1 MITLSKDRYEPL
13 GHLGS
18 GATSRVE
25 KARDTVI
32 GRTVALKTFLNS
44 FGKGIEE
51 QFLREA
57 QIIGQLSDPC
67 IVQLYDVGI
76 DEQGTPFLVMEYVAG
91 KTLEDKLDPSVLTI
105 QRACAWAADLA
116 GALALAHRA
125 GIIHGDVKPGNILV
139 TAEKKVKLGDFGIA
153 RFASQISGSGN
164 LMGTPAYLAP
174 EQIQGEPQDPR
185 SDQFALGVVLYQLL
199 TGLRPFDGSSVG
211 AVCAQILNAEPV
223 PPSQHNPTVPAALDR
238 IVARCLAK
246 NPKDRFTDCDGL
258 ASALYPLARSSSS
271 STAQKTRNRF
281 SGSKSG
287 GLRDV
292 WITATACLLL
302 AASIPASRFFR
313 ARLLVPSVPSIR
325 ISPPE
330 VPVEAFNHSATPAA
344 EAAHPVAAGESV
356 TQLADR
362 RVIRPA
368 KLLAAPTKGTGDSQG
383 FQRDASAPPASSV
396 ALVSESAAQAV
407 PASSLHIEITSTV
420 TEGTLAIFADRE
432 LIFTTNFET
441 ATPGGPIRVQHAL
454 STGPHQFR
462 VALYKPDKSLRLE
475 KEGLAEIRSDGSNI
489 LAVHVNHHAKL
500 LIRHEVA
507 MEVAWPSGSAT
518 GSERADA
525 AVKSSALMK

>member
-57 QIIGQLSDPC
+57 QMIGQLSDPC

-139 TAEKKVKLGDFGIA
+139 TAENKVKLGDFGIA

-174 EQIQGEPQDPR
+174 EQIQGEPQNPL

-199 TGLRPFDGSSVG
+199 TGQRPFDGGSVG
-211 AVCAQILNAEPV
+211 AVCAQILNAEPG
-223 PPSQHNPTVPAALDR
+223 PPSQLNPVVPAALDR

-246 NPKDRFTDCDGL
+246 NPKDRFTGCDKL
-258 ASALYPLARSSSS
+258 ASALYPLARSSPY
-271 STAQKTRNRF
+271 TAAPKIRNRF
-281 SGSKSG
+281 SWSKSG

-292 WITATACLLL
+292 WITATVCLLL
-302 AASIPASRFFR
+302 AASIPASRFFP
-313 ARLLVPSVPSIR
+313 ARFAARSVASIHF
-325 ISPPE
+325 SPPE
-330 VPVEAFNHSATPAA
+330 VPVEAFNHSASPAG
-344 EAAHPVAAGESV
+344 EAAHPVALSESV
-356 TQLADR
+356 RQLADR

-368 KLLAAPTKGTGDSQG
+368 KLVAAPTKEPGYSQG
-383 FQRDASAPPASSV
+383 TVRNVSPRPGSSL
-396 ALVSESAAQAV
+396 ALASESAAQPA
-407 PASSLHIEITSTV
+407 PASTLRIEITSTV
-420 TEGTLAIFADRE
+420 PEGTLAIFADRE
-432 LIFTTNFET
+432 LLFTTNFVT
-441 ATPGGPIRVQHAL
+441 LTPGEPIRFEHAL
-454 STGPHQFR
+454 PAGPHQFR

-475 KEGLAEIRSDGSNI
+475 KEGLAELRPDGANT
-489 LAVHVNHHAKL
+489 LGVHVNHRSKL
-500 LIRHEVA
+500 LVRHEFA
-507 MEVAWPSGSAT
+507 MEVTWPAGSAAV
-518 GSERADA
+518 SERADA
-525 AVKSSALMK
+525 AVKSSVLMK

>member
-139 TAEKKVKLGDFGIA
+139 TAENKVKLGDFGIA

-174 EQIQGEPQDPR
+174 EQIQGEPQDP
-185 SDQFALGVVLYQLL
+185 
-199 TGLRPFDGSSVG
+199 T
-211 AVCAQILNAEPV
+211 
-223 PPSQHNPTVPAALDR
+223 
-238 IVARCLAK
+238 
-246 NPKDRFTDCDGL
+246 
-258 ASALYPLARSSSS
+258 
-271 STAQKTRNRF
+271 
-281 SGSKSG
+281 
-287 GLRDV
+287 
-292 WITATACLLL
+292 
-302 AASIPASRFFR
+302 
-313 ARLLVPSVPSIR
+313 
-325 ISPPE
+325 
-330 VPVEAFNHSATPAA
+330 
-344 EAAHPVAAGESV
+344 
-356 TQLADR
+356 
-362 RVIRPA
+362 
-368 KLLAAPTKGTGDSQG
+368 
-383 FQRDASAPPASSV
+383 
-396 ALVSESAAQAV
+396 
-407 PASSLHIEITSTV
+407 SLHWGWFSISC
-420 TEGTLAIFADRE
+420 
-432 LIFTTNFET
+432 
-441 ATPGGPIRVQHAL
+441 
-454 STGPHQFR
+454 
-462 VALYKPDKSLRLE
+462 
-475 KEGLAEIRSDGSNI
+475 
-489 LAVHVNHHAKL
+489 
-500 LIRHEVA
+500 
-507 MEVAWPSGSAT
+507 
-518 GSERADA
+518 
-525 AVKSSALMK
+525 

>member
-91 KTLEDKLDPSVLTI
+91 KTLEEKLDPSVLTT
-105 QRACAWAADLA
+105 QRTCAWAADLA

-139 TAEKKVKLGDFGIA
+139 TAENKVKLGDFGIA

-174 EQIQGEPQDPR
+174 EQIQGEPQNPL

-199 TGLRPFDGSSVG
+199 TGQRPFDGSSVG

-223 PPSQHNPTVPAALDR
+223 PPSQHNPAVPAALDR

-246 NPKDRFTDCDGL
+246 NPKDRFTDCHKL
-258 ASALYPLARSSSS
+258 ASALYPLARSGASSV
-271 STAQKTRNRF
+271 APKTRNSF
-281 SGSKSG
+281 WWSKPG
-287 GLRDV
+287 GQRDV
-292 WITATACLLL
+292 WITAAVCLLL

-313 ARLLVPSVPSIR
+313 AKFEAHPVPPIHF
-325 ISPPE
+325 SPPE
-330 VPVEAFNHSATPAA
+330 VPVEAFNHSVTPAA
-344 EAAHPVAAGESV
+344 EAAHPVAADETV

-362 RVIRPA
+362 HVVHRA
-368 KLLAAPTKGTGDSQG
+368 KLLAVPTKQTGDSQG
-383 FQRDASAPPASSV
+383 FQRNASPPPASSV
-396 ALVSESAAQAV
+396 ALSSESAAQPA

-420 TEGTLAIFADRE
+420 AEGTLAVFADRE
-432 LIFTTNFET
+432 LLFTTNFVT
-441 ATPGGPIRVQHAL
+441 LTPGEPIRFEHTL
-454 STGPHQFR
+454 PTGPHQFR
-462 VALYKPDKSLRLE
+462 VALYKPDKTLRLE
-475 KEGLAEIRSDGSNI
+475 KEGLAEIRPDGANT
-489 LAVHVNHHAKL
+489 LAVHVNHRSKL
-500 LIRHEVA
+500 LVRHEFT
-507 MEVAWPSGSAT
+507 MEVTWPAGSAT

-525 AVKSSALMK
+525 TLKSSALMK